1 MNKLSENQIDN
12 ELIERDERK
21 PVRKVLDDHVI
32 PVGTAI
38 VGGALGAASAVTGI
52 KTNPRLKDV
61 G

>member
-1 MNKLSENQIDN
+1 MNKLSENQIDK
-12 ELIERDERK
+12 ELIEQDDRK

-38 VGGALGAASAVTGI
+38 VGGVLGAASAVTGL
-52 KTNPRLKDV
+52 KVNPKLKDV